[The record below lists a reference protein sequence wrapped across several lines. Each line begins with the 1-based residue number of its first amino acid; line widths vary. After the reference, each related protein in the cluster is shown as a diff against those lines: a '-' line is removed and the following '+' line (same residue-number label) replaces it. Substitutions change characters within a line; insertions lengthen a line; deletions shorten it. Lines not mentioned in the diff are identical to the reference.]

1 MEVKKNIILALITIC
16 IPLSIVLFSD
26 NSQYKQI
33 GDTNFYLM
41 PDAEGQGAFL
51 YYGDGNSKTYLPIT
65 HKGSVHDVFWND
77 QFIILKCQQADK
89 KPTKYWYILK
99 NIKDYDWKQFC
110 VKLASDSADYK
121 AILDSMELNEKDM
134 QHTNGKIRWCIHF

>member
-1 MEVKKNIILALITIC
+1 MEVKKNIMLAFIAIC
-16 IPLSIVLFSD
+16 IPFSIVLFSD

-41 PDAEGQGAFL
+41 PDAKEQGAFL
-51 YYGDGNSKTYLPIT
+51 YYGDGNQNTYLPIT
-65 HKGSVHDVFWND
+65 HKGSVYDVFWND

-110 VKLASDSADYK
+110 IKLVSDSADYK
-121 AILDSMELNEKDM
+121 GILDSMGLNEKDM
-134 QHTNGKIRWCIHF
+134 KHTNGKIRWCIHF